1 MMDNLGAVI
10 FVFILGFGWGAATMT
25 IPILRR
31 LKLVMDWQ
39 VEIISILKRVANTQ
53 KDELDTLRRIDGD
66 CGRVISGTNGVIDG
80 LNKVVKAMEKDIMGA
95 QGDE

>member
-1 MMDNLGAVI
+1 MMGDLGAVI
-10 FVFILGFGWGAATMT
+10 FVFILGFGWGAAAMT

-39 VEIISILKRVANTQ
+39 VEIISILKRVVTTQ
-53 KDELDTLRRIDGD
+53 EDELDTLRRIDGD
-66 CGRVISGTNGVIDG
+66 CGRVISGTKGVIDG